1 MANYTFRSYLD
12 VVMRTLEGNAE
23 NACKV
28 VATIAQ
34 EAIQNKILYG
44 YQIPHG
50 KDGHTEIVDT
60 GRLFDSITAEVE
72 KVSENTWEVAA
83 GASSEAGRMEDVSY
97 ARYVHEGTEKLVG
110 RPFVRDALM
119 DEETQEKITNAFVD
133 ELKKGS

>member
-1 MANYTFRSYLD
+1 MANYTFRSHLD

-23 NACKV
+23 NACKA
-28 VATIAQ
+28 VAAIAQ

-83 GASSEAGRMEDVSY
+83 GASNEAGRMEDVSY
-97 ARYVHEGTEKLVG
+97 ARYVHEGTEKLTG